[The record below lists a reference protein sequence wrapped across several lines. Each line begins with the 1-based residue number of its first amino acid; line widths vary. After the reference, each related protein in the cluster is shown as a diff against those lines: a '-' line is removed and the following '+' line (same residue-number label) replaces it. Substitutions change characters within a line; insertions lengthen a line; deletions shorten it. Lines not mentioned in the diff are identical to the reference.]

1 MAGLWSQFHI
11 LCILSFIYEISKIQ
25 HNETQSSCYKNT
37 SIVALDLDQTVMKIN
52 MAHATIKKPSSY
64 HKIKIV
70 CTTGRPNTVIKN
82 ILS

>member
-1 MAGLWSQFHI
+1 MKFPKYNIMKLRVLVVKTI
-11 LCILSFIYEISKIQ
+11 L
-25 HNETQSSCYKNT
+25 
-37 SIVALDLDQTVMKIN
+37 ALDLDQTAMIIN
-52 MAHATIKKPSSY
+52 MVHATIKKPSSY